1 MTEDR
6 SSHPQG
12 GDERHAGRDQDDP
25 SGSGPRASRREFL
38 KGAAAFGVA
47 AVALP
52 AVRDSGVMSL
62 RPRDEARAASS
73 GSSSTLWNGQQVTEP
88 IGLSAVGK
96 PARGGDLTW
105 AWIFEPIAQ
114 MDPQLPTTGD
124 NGDLGTLLWIYD
136 QLTNIIPGTLINGPG
151 LAEHWDVDKGGL
163 EYVFYLRDADFSTG
177 DKVTAND
184 VKFSLERFANP
195 KINGQYA
202 FLSAIDTVEALNPTT
217 VRVNLQYVQAM
228 FPQTV
233 GHAVYRDRPAG
244 HLREAGQ
251 GLRRTPDR
259 LRAVHVRVQGP
270 GRDDHPEAEPE
281 LLEEPDAVDRLGD
294 DELRPRRQRPH
305 AAGGPRQRRHRAQRA
320 LRTARDLP
328 RTSGTRLQLEPYTN
342 VIFAVPNMLRAPLQE
357 ANVRLA
363 LNYATPR
370 DVINR
375 RCSRTPRVLANSPI
389 GQLRYW
395 DPTVPNFPYDLSK
408 AKSLMAKSSVPNGYS
423 ASLLIVGTD
432 SDSVSVAEI
441 LQAAWLE
448 IGVKL
453 GIQDVD
459 LDTMFSRFYS
469 RRTRTST
476 SISSRRRT
484 ARPTSATT
492 TRWRSS
498 STSRCRCSSAA
509 TSTTTSTPPSSSTRR
524 RTPSTRRSGHAT
536 STSCSATASTPTRRS
551 SPSASGRTD
560 VGERPCAGAA
570 DAAQPV
576 LATRRGLDELLAR
589 PGVPGPRPQLRHDPG
604 SAGSG

>member
-12 GDERHAGRDQDDP
+12 GDERHAGRDQDGP

-163 EYVFYLRDADFSTG
+163 EYVFYLRDAEFSTG

-233 GHAVYRDRPAG
+233 GHAVSGIVPQAIYEKLGKDFAQHPIGSGPFMFESKVPGETITLKRNPNYWKSPMPWIDSVTMNYVPDDNARMLQVAHGSADIGLNVPYALLETYRD
-244 HLREAGQ
+244 
-251 GLRRTPDR
+251 
-259 LRAVHVRVQGP
+259 
-270 GRDDHPEAEPE
+270 
-281 LLEEPDAVDRLGD
+281 
-294 DELRPRRQRPH
+294 
-305 AAGGPRQRRHRAQRA
+305 
-320 LRTARDLP
+320 
-328 RTSGTRLQLEPYTN
+328 TSGTRLQLEPYTN
-342 VIFAVPNMLRAPLQE
+342 VILAVPNMRRAPFQE

-370 DVINR
+370 DVIN
-375 RCSRTPRVLANSPI
+375 TAVFKNAPRIANSPI

-395 DPTVPNFPYDLSK
+395 DPTVPNFPYDLST

-453 GIQDVD
+453 GIEDVD

-469 RRTRTST
+469 TTNPDFDINLFPPT
-476 SISSRRRT
+476 YSS
-484 ARPTSATT
+484 
-492 TRWRSS
+492 
-498 STSRCRCSSAA
+498 
-509 TSTTTSTPPSSSTRR
+509 
-524 RTPSTRRSGHAT
+524 
-536 STSCSATASTPTRRS
+536 
-551 SPSASGRTD
+551 TD
-560 VGERPCAGAA
+560 VGDDDEMALFFYEPLSVQFGGYFYNNKH
-570 DAAQPV
+570 AAQLV
-576 LATRRGLDELLAR
+576 NQATHTLDTTVRARNFHELQRYCLYTDPPIIPFGFGPNAMLVKNRVQGLRTLLNQSWR
-589 PGVPGPRPQLRHDPG
+589 LEEVWLN
-604 SAGSG
+604 S